1 MSNKILYVGMDVHQA
16 TISMA
21 AMNAAGWIV
30 SEAIIE
36 TKTEA
41 VRDFIKTLRGEVHI
55 TFEEGTQAAWLY
67 DLLSPLVEEV
77 IVCNPRH
84 NKLLHSGN
92 KNDRVDARKLAE
104 LLRHGS
110 LRAVYHGEHGTRT
123 LKELV
128 RCYECLVEDITRV
141 KNRLK
146 AIFRARAIAS
156 RGRAL
161 YQVSQRQAWLQ
172 QLEEPGARCRA
183 ESLYRQLDELK
194 PLHREARRAMLAE
207 SRRHEANTLLQQIPE
222 LGPVRVAQIIA
233 TLDTPHRFR
242 TKRPLWAYL
251 GLAVVT
257 HSSADYQVRAGRVH
271 QKSRKV
277 VQTRGLNRHY
287 NHRLKAVFKS
297 AAAGACDAGPYK
309 QFYEGLLASGMR
321 AEMARLTVARKLAAT
336 VLAVWKS
343 GESFCA
349 EKVMK
354 LAT

>member
-1 MSNKILYVGMDVHQA
+1 MKTYYVGMDVHLA
-16 TISMA
+16 TISIA
-21 AMNAAGWIV
+21 VMNEGGRVV

-41 VRDFIKTLRGEVHI
+41 VRAFIRSLRGELHV
-55 TFEEGTQAAWLY
+55 TFEEGTQAAWLF
-67 DLLSPLVEEV
+67 DLLGPLVEEV

-84 NKLLHSGN
+84 NRLLHSGH
-92 KNDRVDARKLAE
+92 KSDRVDARRLAE

-110 LRAVYHGEHGTRT
+110 LRAVYHGEHGTRA

-128 RCYECLVEDITRV
+128 RGYECLVEDLTRV

-146 AIFRARAIAS
+146 ALFRARAIPS
-156 RGRAL
+156 RGQAL
-161 YQVSQRQAWLQ
+161 YQAGQREAWVQ
-172 QLEEPGARCRA
+172 KLEDVGARGRA
-183 ESLYRQLDELK
+183 ESLYRQLDALK

-207 SRRHEANTLLQQIPE
+207 SRRHQASKLLEQIPE

-233 TLDTPHRFR
+233 TIDTPHRFR

-257 HSSADYQVRAGRVH
+257 SSSADYQVRAGRIS
-271 QKSRKV
+271 KSKRA

-309 QFYEGLLASGMR
+309 PFYDRLIARGMR

-336 VLAVWKS
+336 VLAVWKR
-343 GESFCA
+343 GESFEA
-349 EKVMK
+349 GKIMK
-354 LAT
+354 EAA

>member
-1 MSNKILYVGMDVHQA
+1 MKNYYVGMDVHLA
-16 TISMA
+16 TISIA
-21 AMNAAGWIV
+21 VMNEQGRVV

-41 VRDFIKTLRGEVHI
+41 VRNFIKSLRGELHV
-55 TFEEGTQAAWLY
+55 TCEEGTQAAWLY
-67 DLLSPLVEEV
+67 DLLIPLVAEV

-84 NKLLHSGN
+84 NKLRHSGN
-92 KNDRVDARKLAE
+92 KNDRVDARRLAE

-128 RCYECLVEDITRV
+128 RSYECLVEDLTRV

-146 AIFRARAIAS
+146 AIFRARAIPS
-156 RGRAL
+156 QGRAL
-161 YQVSQRQAWLQ
+161 YQASQREAWLGK
-172 QLEEPGARCRA
+172 LEEGAGGRA
-183 ESLYRQLDELK
+183 ELLYRQMDEIKLLK
-194 PLHREARRAMLAE
+194 REARRLMLRE
-207 SRRHEANTLLQQIPE
+207 SRRHEANKLLQQIPE
-222 LGPVRVAQIIA
+222 LGPIRVAQIIA
-233 TLDTPHRFR
+233 TIDTPHRFR

-257 HSSADYQVRAGRVH
+257 HSSADYQVRDGKVH
-271 QKSRKV
+271 RSRKA

-297 AAAGACDAGPYK
+297 AATGACDAGPYK
-309 QFYEGLLASGMR
+309 QLYDRLLESGMR

-336 VLAVWKS
+336 VLAVWKR
-343 GESFCA
+343 GESFD
-349 EKVMK
+349 EGKIMK
-354 LAT
+354 EAA

>member
-1 MSNKILYVGMDVHQA
+1 MKKHYVGMDVHLA
-16 TISMA
+16 TISIA
-21 AMNAAGWIV
+21 VMNEQGRVV

-41 VRDFIKTLRGEVHI
+41 VRHFIKSLRGELHV

-67 DLLSPLVEEV
+67 GLLSPLVAEV

-92 KNDRVDARKLAE
+92 KNDRVDARRLAE

-128 RCYECLVEDITRV
+128 RSYECLVEDLTRV

-156 RGRAL
+156 KGRVLYQGSQREAWLEKLEEDVRGRA
-161 YQVSQRQAWLQ
+161 
-172 QLEEPGARCRA
+172 QL
-183 ESLYRQLDELK
+183 LYRQMDELTL
-194 PLHREARRAMLAE
+194 LHREARRLMLRE
-207 SRRHEANTLLQQIPE
+207 SRRHEANKLLQQIPE
-222 LGPVRVAQIIA
+222 LGPIRVAQIIA
-233 TLDTPHRFR
+233 TIDTPHRFR

-257 HSSADYQVRAGRVH
+257 HSSADYQLRDGKVQR
-271 QKSRKV
+271 SRKA

-297 AAAGACDAGPYK
+297 AATGACDSGPYK
-309 QFYEGLLASGMR
+309 QLYDRLVESGMR

-336 VLAVWKS
+336 VLAVWKR
-343 GESFCA
+343 GESFDEA
-349 EKVMK
+349 KIMK
-354 LAT
+354 EAA

>member
-1 MSNKILYVGMDVHQA
+1 MKQYYVGMDVHLA
-16 TISMA
+16 TISIA
-21 AMNAAGWIV
+21 AMNEQGRVV

-41 VRDFIKTLRGEVHI
+41 VRAFIRSLRGQLHV

-67 DLLSPLVEEV
+67 DLMLPLVQEV
-77 IVCNPRH
+77 IVCNARH
-84 NKLLHSGN
+84 NRLLHAGT
-92 KNDRVDARKLAE
+92 KNDRVDARRLAE

-128 RCYECLVEDITRV
+128 RAYECLVEDLTRV

-146 AIFRARAIAS
+146 AIFRARAIPS
-156 RGRAL
+156 KGRAL
-161 YQVSQRQAWLQ
+161 YQASQREAWLKK
-172 QLEEPGARCRA
+172 LEEDGARGRA
-183 ESLYRQLDELK
+183 ELLYRQMDELK
-194 PLHREARRAMLAE
+194 PLHREARRLMLRE
-207 SRRHEANTLLQQIPE
+207 SRRHEASRLLQQIPE
-222 LGPVRVAQIIA
+222 LGPIRVAQIIA

-257 HSSADYQVRAGRVH
+257 HSSADYQVRAGTVH
-271 QKSRKV
+271 RSRRA

-297 AAAGACDAGPYK
+297 AATGACDSGPYK
-309 QFYEGLLASGMR
+309 QFYDALIESGMR

-336 VLAVWKS
+336 VLAMWKR
-343 GESFCA
+343 GESFAA
-349 EKVMK
+349 ERISQQ
-354 LAT
+354 AA

>member
-1 MSNKILYVGMDVHQA
+1 MKRYYVGMDVHLA
-16 TISMA
+16 TISIA
-21 AMNAAGWIV
+21 VMNEPGQVV

-41 VRDFIKTLRGEVHI
+41 VRDFIQSLRGALRV

-67 DLLSPLVEEV
+67 DLISPLVEAV

-92 KNDRVDARKLAE
+92 KSDRMDARQLAE

-128 RCYECLVEDITRV
+128 RCYECLVADITRV

-146 AIFRARAIAS
+146 AIFRARAIS
-156 RGRAL
+156 SQGRTF
-161 YQVSQRQAWLQ
+161 YQESQRETWLQ
-172 QLEEPGARCRA
+172 KLEEPGARHRA
-183 ESLYRQLDELK
+183 ELLYRQLDELL
-194 PLHREARRAMLAE
+194 PLHRAARCAMLAE
-207 SRRHEANTLLQQIPE
+207 SRRHEASRLLQQIPE

-233 TLDTPHRFR
+233 TFDTPHRFR

-251 GLAVVT
+251 GLGVVT
-257 HSSADYQVRAGRVH
+257 HSSGDYQVRKGLVSKRKRVA
-271 QKSRKV
+271 
-277 VQTRGLNRHY
+277 QTRGLNRHY

-297 AAAGACDAGPYK
+297 AATGACDVGPYK
-309 QFYEGLLASGMR
+309 QFYERLLERGMR
-321 AEMARLTVARKLAAT
+321 PEMARLTVARKLAAT

-343 GESFCA
+343 GERFDAQRISQRVA
-349 EKVMK
+349 
-354 LAT
+354 

>member
-1 MSNKILYVGMDVHQA
+1 MKKYYVGMDVHLA
-16 TISMA
+16 TISIA
-21 AMNAAGWIV
+21 VMNEQGRVV

-41 VRDFIKTLRGEVHI
+41 VRNFIKSLRGELHL
-55 TFEEGTQAAWLY
+55 TCEEGTQAAWLY
-67 DLLSPLVEEV
+67 DLLSPLVAEV

-84 NKLLHSGN
+84 NKLLHSGH
-92 KNDRVDARKLAE
+92 KNDRVDARRLAE

-128 RCYECLVEDITRV
+128 RSYECLVEDLTRV

-146 AIFRARAIAS
+146 AIFRARAIPS
-156 RGRAL
+156 TGRAL
-161 YQVSQRQAWLQ
+161 YQASQREAWLQ
-172 QLEEPGARCRA
+172 KLEEVGARGRA
-183 ESLYRQLDELK
+183 ASLYQQLDGLK
-194 PLHREARRAMLAE
+194 HLHREARRLMLRE
-207 SRRHEANTLLQQIPE
+207 SRRHEAAKLLQQIPE
-222 LGPVRVAQIIA
+222 LGPIRVAQIIA
-233 TLDTPHRFR
+233 TIDTPHRFR

-251 GLAVVT
+251 GLAVIT
-257 HSSADYQVRAGRVH
+257 HSSADYQVSAGKIGKR
-271 QKSRKV
+271 QRV

-297 AAAGACDAGPYK
+297 AATGACDAGPYK
-309 QFYEGLLASGMR
+309 PFYEALLGSGMR

-343 GESFCA
+343 GESFDEGKIMNEA
-349 EKVMK
+349 
-354 LAT
+354 A

>member
-1 MSNKILYVGMDVHQA
+1 MKKYYVGMDVHLA
-16 TISMA
+16 TISIA
-21 AMNAAGWIV
+21 VMNEQGRVV

-36 TKTEA
+36 TKTES
-41 VRDFIKTLRGEVHI
+41 VRNFIKSLRGELHV
-55 TFEEGTQAAWLY
+55 TCEEGTQAAWLF
-67 DLLSPLVEEV
+67 DLLSPLVREV

-84 NKLLHSGN
+84 NKLLHSGH
-92 KNDRVDARKLAE
+92 KSDRVDARRLAE

-128 RCYECLVEDITRV
+128 RSYECLVEDLTRV

-156 RGRAL
+156 QGRAL
-161 YQVSQRQAWLQ
+161 YQTSQREAWLEKLEDGAGDRA
-172 QLEEPGARCRA
+172 QL
-183 ESLYRQLDELK
+183 LYRQMDELK
-194 PLHREARRAMLAE
+194 LLKREARRLMLRE
-207 SRRHEANTLLQQIPE
+207 SRRHEANKLLQQIPE
-222 LGPVRVAQIIA
+222 LGPIRVAQIIA
-233 TLDTPHRFR
+233 TIDTPHRFR

-257 HSSADYQVRAGRVH
+257 HSSADYQVRDGKVQR
-271 QKSRKV
+271 SRKA

-297 AAAGACDAGPYK
+297 AATGACAAGPYK
-309 QFYEGLLASGMR
+309 QLYDRLLESGMR

-336 VLAVWKS
+336 VLAVWKR
-343 GESFCA
+343 GESFD
-349 EKVMK
+349 EGKIMK
-354 LAT
+354 EAA

>member
-1 MSNKILYVGMDVHQA
+1 MKKYYVGMDVHLA
-16 TISMA
+16 TISLA
-21 AMNAAGWIV
+21 VMNEQGRIV
-30 SEAIIE
+30 SEATIE

-41 VRDFIKTLRGEVHI
+41 IRDFIKSLRGELHV
-55 TFEEGTQAAWLY
+55 TCEEGTQAAWLY
-67 DLLSPLVEEV
+67 DLLRPLVQEV

-92 KNDRVDARKLAE
+92 KNDRVDARRLAE

-110 LRAVYHGEHGTRT
+110 LRAVYHGEQGTRT

-161 YQVSQRQAWLQ
+161 YQASQREAWLQ
-172 QLEEPGARCRA
+172 QLAEPGARQRA
-183 ESLYRQLDELK
+183 ELLYRQLDELK
-194 PLHREARRAMLAE
+194 TLHTAARRAMLLE
-207 SRRHEANTLLQQIPE
+207 SRRHEASRLLQQIPE

-251 GLAVVT
+251 GLGVIT
-257 HSSADYQVRAGRVH
+257 HSSADYQVRDGRVH
-271 QKSRKV
+271 QSKRA

-297 AAAGACDAGPYK
+297 AATGACDAGPYK
-309 QFYEGLLASGMR
+309 QYYEGLLKSGMR

-336 VLAVWKS
+336 VLALWKR
-343 GESFCA
+343 GESFD
-349 EKVMK
+349 EGKIMK
-354 LAT
+354 EAA

>member
-1 MSNKILYVGMDVHQA
+1 MKKYYVGMDVHLA
-16 TISMA
+16 TISIA
-21 AMNAAGWIV
+21 VMNEQGRIV

-41 VRDFIKTLRGEVHI
+41 VRNFIKSLRGAIHL
-55 TFEEGTQAAWLY
+55 TFEEGTQSAWLF
-67 DLLSPLVEEV
+67 DLLSPLVAEV

-92 KNDRVDARKLAE
+92 KNDRVDARRLAE

-128 RCYECLVEDITRV
+128 RSYESIVEDLTRV

-156 RGRAL
+156 QGRAL
-161 YQVSQRQAWLQ
+161 YQGSQREAWLQ
-172 QLEEPGARCRA
+172 KLEEGARGRA
-183 ESLYRQLDELK
+183 QLLYRQMDELK
-194 PLHREARRAMLAE
+194 LLKREARRLMLVE
-207 SRRHEANTLLQQIPE
+207 SRRHEANKLLQQIPE
-222 LGPVRVAQIIA
+222 LGPIRVAQIIA
-233 TLDTPHRFR
+233 TIDTPHRFR

-257 HSSADYQVRAGRVH
+257 HSSADYQVRDGKVH
-271 QKSRKV
+271 RSRKA

-297 AAAGACDAGPYK
+297 AAIGACDAGPYK
-309 QFYEGLLASGMR
+309 QLYDRLLKSGMR

-336 VLAVWKS
+336 VLAVWKR
-343 GESFCA
+343 GESFN
-349 EKVMK
+349 EGKIMK
-354 LAT
+354 EAA

>member
-1 MSNKILYVGMDVHQA
+1 MKNYYVGMDVYLA
-16 TISMA
+16 TISIA
-21 AMNAAGWIV
+21 VLNDLGRIV

-41 VRDFIKTLRGEVHI
+41 ARRFIKSLRGELHV

-67 DLLSPLVEEV
+67 DLLTPLVAEV

-92 KNDRVDARKLAE
+92 KSDRVDARKLAE

-128 RCYECLVEDITRV
+128 RSYECLVEDLTRV

-146 AIFRARAIAS
+146 AIFRARAISS
-156 RGRAL
+156 RGRL
-161 YQVSQRQAWLQ
+161 FYQATERQKWLQ
-172 QLEEPGARCRA
+172 QLAEPGARLRA
-183 ESLYRQLDELK
+183 ELLYRQLDELK
-194 PLHREARRAMLAE
+194 PLHREARRLMLAE
-207 SRRHEANTLLQQIPE
+207 SRRHEAHKLLQQIPE
-222 LGPVRVAQIIA
+222 LGPIRVAQIIA
-233 TLDTPHRFR
+233 TIDTPHRFR

-271 QKSRKV
+271 KSKRA

-297 AAAGACDAGPYK
+297 AATGACDAGPYK
-309 QFYEGLLASGMR
+309 QFYDRLLESGMR
-321 AEMARLTVARKLAAT
+321 AEMARLTVARKIAAT
-336 VLAVWKS
+336 VLAMWKR
-343 GESFCA
+343 GESFD
-349 EKVMK
+349 EGKIMK
-354 LAT
+354 QAA

>member
-1 MSNKILYVGMDVHQA
+1 MKNYYVGLDVHLA
-16 TISMA
+16 TISIA
-21 AMNAAGWIV
+21 VMNDVGRVV

-41 VRDFIKTLRGEVHI
+41 VRNFIKSLRGELHV
-55 TFEEGTQAAWLY
+55 TCEEGTQAAWLY
-67 DLLSPLVEEV
+67 DLISPLVAEV

-84 NKLLHSGN
+84 NKLLHSGH
-92 KNDRVDARKLAE
+92 KNDSGDARKLAE

-128 RCYECLVEDITRV
+128 RSYECLVEDLTRV

-156 RGRAL
+156 YGRAL
-161 YQVSQRQAWLQ
+161 YQASQREAWLQ
-172 QLEEPGARCRA
+172 QLAEPGARRRA
-183 ESLYRQLDELK
+183 ELLYRQLDELK
-194 PLHREARRAMLAE
+194 QLHREARRLMLRE
-207 SRRHEANTLLQQIPE
+207 SRRHQASRLLQQIPE
-222 LGPVRVAQIIA
+222 LGPIRVAQIIS
-233 TLDTPHRFR
+233 TIDTPHRFR

-257 HSSADYQVRAGRVH
+257 HSSADYQVRDGKVH
-271 QKSRKV
+271 RSRKA

-297 AAAGACDAGPYK
+297 AATGACDAGPYK
-309 QFYEGLLASGMR
+309 QLYDRLLASGMR
-321 AEMARLTVARKLAAT
+321 AGVDFYTLPRDLTL
-336 VLAVWKS
+336 S
-343 GESFCA
+343 Q
-349 EKVMK
+349 
-354 LAT
+354 

>member
-1 MSNKILYVGMDVHQA
+1 MDVHLA
-16 TISMA
+16 TISIA
-21 AMNAAGWIV
+21 VMNDVGRVV

-41 VRDFIKTLRGEVHI
+41 VRSFIKSLRGELHL

-67 DLLSPLVEEV
+67 DLLSPLAEEV

-92 KNDRVDARKLAE
+92 KSDRVDARHLAE

-110 LRAVYHGEHGTRT
+110 LRAVYHGEHGTRS

-128 RCYECLVEDITRV
+128 RCYECLVEDLTRV

-156 RGRAL
+156 YGRAL
-161 YQVSQRQAWLQ
+161 YQASQREAWLQ
-172 QLEEPGARCRA
+172 QLAESGARLRA
-183 ESLYRQLDELK
+183 ELLYGQLDELK
-194 PLHREARRAMLAE
+194 LLHRQARRLMLAE
-207 SRRHEANTLLQQIPE
+207 SRRHAASRLLQQIPE
-222 LGPVRVAQIIA
+222 LGPIRVAQIIA
-233 TLDTPHRFR
+233 TIDTPHRFR

-257 HSSADYQVRAGRVH
+257 HSSADYQVRAGRIG
-271 QKSRKV
+271 KRKRV

-297 AAAGACDAGPYK
+297 AATGACDAGPYK
-309 QFYEGLLASGMR
+309 QFYDRLLESGMR
-321 AEMARLTVARKLAAT
+321 AEMARPTVARKLAAT
-336 VLAVWKS
+336 LLAMWKR
-343 GESFCA
+343 GESFD
-349 EKVMK
+349 EGKIMK
-354 LAT
+354 QAA

>member
-92 KNDRVDARKLAE
+92 KNDQVDARKLAE

-141 KNRLK
+141 KNRRESDLSS
-146 AIFRARAIAS
+146 AGDCQPWQSALSGQPAPSVVTAT
-156 RGRAL
+156 GRAG
-161 YQVSQRQAWLQ
+161 SQM
-172 QLEEPGARCRA
+172 P
-183 ESLYRQLDELK
+183 
-194 PLHREARRAMLAE
+194 
-207 SRRHEANTLLQQIPE
+207 
-222 LGPVRVAQIIA
+222 
-233 TLDTPHRFR
+233 
-242 TKRPLWAYL
+242 
-251 GLAVVT
+251 
-257 HSSADYQVRAGRVH
+257 
-271 QKSRKV
+271 SRKFV
-277 VQTRGLNRHY
+277 
-287 NHRLKAVFKS
+287 
-297 AAAGACDAGPYK
+297 P
-309 QFYEGLLASGMR
+309 
-321 AEMARLTVARKLAAT
+321 AT
-336 VLAVWKS
+336 
-343 GESFCA
+343 
-349 EKVMK
+349 
-354 LAT
+354 

>member
-1 MSNKILYVGMDVHQA
+1 MKKHYVGMDVHLA
-16 TISMA
+16 TISIA
-21 AMNAAGWIV
+21 VMNEQGRVV

-41 VRDFIKTLRGEVHI
+41 LRDFIKSLRGELHV
-55 TFEEGTQAAWLY
+55 TFEEGTQAAWLF
-67 DLLSPLVEEV
+67 DLLSPLVAEV

-84 NKLLHSGN
+84 NRLLHSGN
-92 KNDRVDARKLAE
+92 KNDRVDACKLAE

-128 RCYECLVEDITRV
+128 RSYECLVEDITRV

-146 AIFRARAIAS
+146 AIFRARTIAS
-156 RGRAL
+156 SGRAL
-161 YQVSQRQAWLQ
+161 YQSSQREAWLQ
-172 QLEEPGARCRA
+172 KLEEVGARGRA
-183 ESLYRQLDELK
+183 QLLFRQLAELK
-194 PLHREARRAMLAE
+194 LLHREARRLMLLE
-207 SRRHEANTLLQQIPE
+207 SRQHEAAKWLQQIPE

-233 TLDTPHRFR
+233 TIDTPHRFR

-257 HSSADYQVRAGRVH
+257 HSSADYQVRAGRIG
-271 QKSRKV
+271 KRKRA

-287 NHRLKAVFKS
+287 NRRLKAVFKS
-297 AAAGACDAGPYK
+297 AATGACNSGPYK
-309 QFYEGLLASGMR
+309 QFYDRLLESGMR

-336 VLAVWKS
+336 VLAVWKR
-343 GESFCA
+343 GESFD
-349 EKVMK
+349 EGKIMK
-354 LAT
+354 EAA

>member
-1 MSNKILYVGMDVHQA
+1 MKNYYVGMDVHLA
-16 TISMA
+16 TISIA
-21 AMNAAGWIV
+21 VMNDVGRIV

-41 VRDFIKTLRGEVHI
+41 VRVFIRSLRGELHV
-55 TFEEGTQAAWLY
+55 TFEEGTHAAWLY
-67 DLLSPLVEEV
+67 DLISPLVAEV

-84 NKLLHSGN
+84 NRLLHSGS
-92 KNDRVDARKLAE
+92 KNDRVDARRLAE

-128 RCYECLVEDITRV
+128 RSYECLVEDLTRG

-146 AIFRARAIAS
+146 AIFRARAIPS
-156 RGRAL
+156 QGRAL
-161 YQVSQRQAWLQ
+161 YQASQRETWLQ
-172 QLEEPGARCRA
+172 KLEEVGARGRA
-183 ESLYRQLDELK
+183 ESLYRQLDALK
-194 PLHREARRAMLAE
+194 PLHREARRWMLVE
-207 SRRHEANTLLQQIPE
+207 SRRHEANKLLQQIPE
-222 LGPVRVAQIIA
+222 LGPIRVAQIIA

-257 HSSADYQVRAGRVH
+257 HSSADYQVRLGRVS
-271 QKSRKV
+271 KRKRA

-297 AAAGACDAGPYK
+297 AASGACDAGQYR
-309 QFYEGLLASGMR
+309 QFYDRLIESGMR

-336 VLAVWKS
+336 VLAVWKR
-343 GESFCA
+343 GESFD
-349 EKVMK
+349 EGKIMK
-354 LAT
+354 EAA